1 MAKPKKKF
9 YVVWKGK
16 ETGVFD
22 SWDKCKKQIEGFTG
36 AQYKS
41 FATKEAAVNAF
52 GKSPRDFIGKDVFT
66 TTLSA
71 AFQHLATTTT
81 LAYSPSPGTP
91 TYQSD
96 AQVKT
101 TQDSAT
107 IQAVSQAGPSGNTL
121 LILSFIVPLA
131 LAISVYLVLKRR

>member
-1 MAKPKKKF
+1 MAGIVLA
-9 YVVWKGK
+9 VV
-16 ETGVFD
+16 
-22 SWDKCKKQIEGFTG
+22 
-36 AQYKS
+36 
-41 FATKEAAVNAF
+41 AVSSLGYF
-52 GKSPRDFIGKDVFT
+52 STSGP

-71 AFQHLATTTT
+71 AFQRLATTTT